1 MLQAASAQPTASTS
15 GTDVL
20 DLATQRMHWL
30 QSRESVL
37 AGNVANANTP
47 GYVARDLP
55 QFAGVLK
62 DHLSVSLARTD
73 AGHLAGSTSQSSIKK
88 DIGSSSIDGN
98 QVDLET
104 ELEKITATDDQQRL
118 ATNAY
123 STYMS
128 MFSIA
133 LGSS

>member
-1 MLQAASAQPTASTS
+1 MLQAASAQLTASTS

-20 DLATQRMHWL
+20 DLATRRMQWL

-62 DHLSVSLARTD
+62 DHLAVSLARTD
-73 AGHLAGSTSQSSIKK
+73 AGHIASSTSQSSTKK
-88 DIGSSSIDGN
+88 DVGNSSIDGN

-104 ELEKITATDDQQRL
+104 ELEKIAATDDQQRL

>member
-1 MLQAASAQPTASTS
+1 MLQAASAQLTASTS

-20 DLATQRMHWL
+20 DLATRRMQWL

-47 GYVARDLP
+47 GYVSRDLP

-62 DHLSVSLARTD
+62 DHLAVSLARTD
-73 AGHLAGSTSQSSIKK
+73 AGHIASSASQSSTKK
-88 DIGSSSIDGN
+88 DVGNSSIDGN

-104 ELEKITATDDQQRL
+104 ELEKIAATDDQQRL

>member
-1 MLQAASAQPTASTS
+1 MLQAASAQLTASTS

-20 DLATQRMHWL
+20 DLATRRMQWL

-47 GYVARDLP
+47 GYVSRDLP

-62 DHLSVSLARTD
+62 DHLAVSLARTD
-73 AGHLAGSTSQSSIKK
+73 AGHIASPTSQSSTKK
-88 DIGSSSIDGN
+88 DVGSSSIDGN

-104 ELEKITATDDQQRL
+104 ELEKIAATDDQQKL
-118 ATNAY
+118 AANAY